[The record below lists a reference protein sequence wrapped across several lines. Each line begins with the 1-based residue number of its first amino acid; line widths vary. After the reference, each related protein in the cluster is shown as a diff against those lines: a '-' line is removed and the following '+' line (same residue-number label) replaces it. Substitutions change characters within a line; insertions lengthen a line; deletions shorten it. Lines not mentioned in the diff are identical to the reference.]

1 MEEQRGE
8 IDALMLDLWSDGLRV
23 IINDKGGFR
32 DMFDAKGYSYGN
44 DNAADEFFGGE
55 REIVTL
61 IEMFGNRAINPGD
74 SDAIKRFFR
83 INLFCGRRKD
93 KWLNA

>member
-44 DNAADEFFGGE
+44 D
-55 REIVTL
+55 
-61 IEMFGNRAINPGD
+61 

-83 INLFCGRRKD
+83 INMFCGRRKD

>member
-32 DMFDAKGYSYGN
+32 DMFDVKGYSYGN
-44 DNAADEFFGGE
+44 DNAADELFGDE
-55 REIVTL
+55 RDIATL
-61 IEMFGNRAINPGD
+61 NEMFGDRVIKPSD
-74 SDAIKRFFR
+74 SDAIKRFFPE
-83 INLFCGRRKD
+83 
-93 KWLNA
+93 